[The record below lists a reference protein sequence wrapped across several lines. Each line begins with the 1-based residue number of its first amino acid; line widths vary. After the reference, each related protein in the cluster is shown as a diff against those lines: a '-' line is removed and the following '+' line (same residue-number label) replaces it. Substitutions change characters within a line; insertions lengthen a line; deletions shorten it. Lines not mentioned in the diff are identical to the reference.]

1 MCSMSFQT
9 GKRILYNIILFDG
22 AYFLLA
28 VMAGGVSNQLRM
40 ANEPAVLAGYPPLLR
55 ALVNKNGCM

>member
-1 MCSMSFQT
+1 MCSMYFQT
-9 GKRILYNIILFDG
+9 GKWILYNIILFDG

-40 ANEPAVLAGYPPLLR
+40 AN
-55 ALVNKNGCM
+55 